1 MRGRTAPLS
10 SGRVK
15 LSGMV
20 RVKGELWPS
29 RVGPAVMFALNS
41 VFHVPAFG
49 LLGWFCLDLLPGRR
63 PGGRRRA
70 PRISM
75 WKIALSGVVGP
86 LIEVPVL
93 VALVHVSPARRRKF
107 SPSRRLTAVARES

>member
-1 MRGRTAPLS
+1 
-10 SGRVK
+10 
-15 LSGMV
+15 MV

-49 LLGWFCLDLLPGRR
+49 LLGWFCPDLLPGR

-70 PRISM
+70 PRIPM
-75 WKIALSGVVGP
+75 WKIAQSGVVGT

-93 VALVHVSPARRRKF
+93 VALVHVSPAWRRKF